1 MASSHPPQLTFQHWR
16 SDLAGGFTAAVVAL
30 PLALAFGVASGAG
43 ALAGLYGAI
52 VLGFLAALLGGT
64 ATQVSGPTGPMT
76 VVMTGLLAV
85 LTRRYGIESALPLAF
100 GIAALAGVLQV
111 LMGVLRLGQTLT
123 FMPYTVISGF
133 MSGIGVIIVILQLPP
148 LLGLKLS
155 GSVPALLMALPSA
168 LPETNGLALLVGGL
182 SFAAVMLYP
191 RRWSKVLPS
200 PLVVLVVGTLL
211 SVFALPIEALPR
223 LGPMASGLP
232 QLAWPRLPLGDLQLV
247 ISGAITLALLGS
259 LDTLLTSLVADSVTR
274 TDHDSDRELIG
285 QGIGNAAAALLGG
298 LPGAGAT
305 MRTVVNVQAGG
316 RTRLSG
322 ITHAVV
328 LLLICLGAGTL
339 ASPIPLAL
347 LAGILLKVG
356 FDIIDW
362 SFLLRAPRLSMRT
375 TALMWLVLV
384 LTVFWDLITAV
395 LVGMFLANLFSLQ
408 RQNEQQKRAAR
419 SFRGGAELEEEEERM
434 LSPQEQ
440 ELLGQAGDQVLLLQ
454 MSGPLSF
461 GAGKVLSQKLNAIGA
476 FQTLILDLSDVSLLG
491 VTAALAIETLCLDS
505 QQQGRTVVIVVSA
518 DQPLARLD
526 RMGVTGL
533 PGVSL
538 LSSRHAALQQALS
551 HTWTNA

>member
-1 MASSHPPQLTFQHWR
+1 MAPTHQPKLTLQHWR
-16 SDLAGGFTAAVVAL
+16 GDLAGGFTAAVVAL

-64 ATQVSGPTGPMT
+64 ATQVSGHTGPMT

-182 SFAAVMLYP
+182 SFVAVMLYP

-285 QGIGNAAAALLGG
+285 QGIGNTAAALLGG

-419 SFRGGAELEEEEERM
+419 SLRGGAELEAEEERM

-476 FQTLILDLSDVSLLG
+476 FKTLILDLSDVSLLG

-526 RMGVTGL
+526 RMGVPGL
-533 PGVSL
+533 PGVSI

>member
-1 MASSHPPQLTFQHWR
+1 MAPSHQPQLTFQHWR

-85 LTRRYGIESALPLAF
+85 LTRRYGIEAALPLAF
-100 GIAALAGVLQV
+100 GIAALGGLLQV

-155 GSVPALLMALPSA
+155 GSIPMLLTALAGALPG
-168 LPETNGLALLVGGL
+168 TNGLALLVGGL

-191 RRWSKVLPS
+191 RRWSKVLPA
-200 PLVVLVVGTLL
+200 PLVVLVVGTML
-211 SVFALPIEALPR
+211 SVIALPQEALPR
-223 LGPMASGLP
+223 LGPMLSGLP
-232 QLAWPRLPLGDLQLV
+232 QLSWPRFPLGDLQLL

-274 TDHDSDRELIG
+274 THHNSDRELIG
-285 QGIGNAAAALLGG
+285 QGIGNTAAALLGG

-328 LLLICLGAGTL
+328 LLLICLWAGPL

-356 FDIIDW
+356 LDIIDW
-362 SFLLRAPRLSMRT
+362 SFLFRAPLLSMRT
-375 TALMWLVLV
+375 TALMWLVLL

-408 RQNEQQKRAAR
+408 RQNEQQKQASR
-419 SFRGGAELEEEEERM
+419 SLRGGFEPEEAGL

-440 ELLGQAGDQVLLLQ
+440 QLLRQAGDQVLLLQ

-461 GAGKVLSQKLNAIGA
+461 GAGKVLTQKLNAIGA
-476 FQTLILDLSDVSLLG
+476 FQTLILDLSDVPLLG

-505 QQQGRTVVIVVSA
+505 QEQGRSVVIVVLG
-518 DQPLARLD
+518 DQPLARLN
-526 RMGVTGL
+526 RMGVPGI

-538 LSSRHAALQQALS
+538 LPSRQAALQHALLRP
-551 HTWTNA
+551 A

>member
-1 MASSHPPQLTFQHWR
+1 MAPSHQPQLTFQHWR

-64 ATQVSGPTGPMT
+64 ATQISGPTGPMT

-85 LTRRYGIESALPLAF
+85 LTRRYGIEAALPLAF
-100 GIAALAGVLQV
+100 GIAALGGLLQV

-155 GSVPALLMALPSA
+155 GSIPMLLIALAGALPG
-168 LPETNGLALLVGGL
+168 TNGLALLVGGL

-191 RRWSKVLPS
+191 RRWSKVLPA
-200 PLVVLVVGTLL
+200 PLVVLVVGTML
-211 SVFALPIEALPR
+211 SVIALPQEALPR
-223 LGPMASGLP
+223 LGPMLSGLP
-232 QLAWPRLPLGDLQLV
+232 QLSWPRFPLGDLQLL

-274 TDHDSDRELIG
+274 THHNSDRELIG
-285 QGIGNAAAALLGG
+285 QGIGNTAAALLGG

-328 LLLICLGAGTL
+328 LLLICLWAGPL

-356 FDIIDW
+356 LDIIDW
-362 SFLLRAPRLSMRT
+362 SFLFRAPLLSMRT
-375 TALMWLVLV
+375 TALMWLVLL

-408 RQNEQQKRAAR
+408 RQNEQQKQASR
-419 SFRGGAELEEEEERM
+419 SLRGGFEPEEAGL

-440 ELLGQAGDQVLLLQ
+440 QLLRQAGDQVLLLQ

-461 GAGKVLSQKLNAIGA
+461 GAGKVLTQKLNAIGA
-476 FQTLILDLSDVSLLG
+476 FQTLILDLSDVPLLG

-505 QQQGRTVVIVVSA
+505 QEQGRSVVIVVLG
-518 DQPLARLD
+518 DQPLARLN
-526 RMGVTGL
+526 RMGVPGI

-538 LSSRHAALQQALS
+538 LPSRQAALQHALLRP
-551 HTWTNA
+551 A

>member
-1 MASSHPPQLTFQHWR
+1 MVSTHQPQLTLQHWR
-16 SDLAGGFTAAVVAL
+16 GDLAGGFTAAVVAL

-43 ALAGLYGAI
+43 PLAGLYGAI
-52 VLGFLAALLGGT
+52 VLGFLGALLGGT

-85 LTRRYGIESALPLAF
+85 LTQRYGAESALSLGF
-100 GIAALAGVLQV
+100 GIAALAGLLQV
-111 LMGVLRLGQTLT
+111 LMGVLRFGQTLT

-155 GSVPALLMALPSA
+155 GSISGLLMALPRA
-168 LPETNGLALLVGGL
+168 LPATNGLALLVGAL
-182 SFAAVMLYP
+182 SFAAVMVYP
-191 RRWSKVLPS
+191 RRWSKVLPA

-211 SVFALPIEALPR
+211 SVIALPSEALPR
-223 LGPMASGLP
+223 LGLMATGLP
-232 QLAWPRLPLGDLQLV
+232 QLSWPGLPLGDLPLL

-259 LDTLLTSLVADSVTR
+259 LDSLLTSLVADSITG
-274 TDHDSDRELIG
+274 TQHDSDRELIG
-285 QGIGNAAAALLGG
+285 QGIGNTAAALFGG

-328 LLLICLGAGTL
+328 LLLIGLGAGPL

-356 FDIIDW
+356 LDIIDW
-362 SFLLRAPRLSMRT
+362 SFLLRAPHLSVRT
-375 TALMWLVLV
+375 TALMWLVLL

-395 LVGMFLANLFSLQ
+395 LMGMFLANLFSLQ

-419 SFRGGAELEEEEERM
+419 SLRGGTDPEEM
-434 LSPQEQ
+434 GLLSPQEQ
-440 ELLGQAGDQVLLLQ
+440 QLLRQAGDQVLLLQ

-461 GAGKVLSQKLNAIGA
+461 GAGKVLTQKLNVVGA
-476 FQTLILDLSDVSLLG
+476 FQTLILDLSEVPLLG
-491 VTAALAIETLCLDS
+491 VTAALAMETLCLDS
-505 QQQGRTVVIVVSA
+505 QQQGRTVFIVASA
-518 DQPLARLD
+518 DQPLSRLE
-526 RMGVTGL
+526 RMGI
-533 PGVSL
+533 PRIKGVSIL
-538 LSSRHAALQQALS
+538 PSRHQALQQALV
-551 HTWTNA
+551 HA

>member
-1 MASSHPPQLTFQHWR
+1 M
-16 SDLAGGFTAAVVAL
+16 
-30 PLALAFGVASGAG
+30 
-43 ALAGLYGAI
+43 
-52 VLGFLAALLGGT
+52 
-64 ATQVSGPTGPMT
+64 
-76 VVMTGLLAV
+76 
-85 LTRRYGIESALPLAF
+85 
-100 GIAALAGVLQV
+100 
-111 LMGVLRLGQTLT
+111 
-123 FMPYTVISGF
+123 
-133 MSGIGVIIVILQLPP
+133 IIVILQLPP

-155 GSVPALLMALPSA
+155 GSIPMLLKALAGALPG
-168 LPETNGLALLVGGL
+168 TNGLALLVGGL

-191 RRWSKVLPS
+191 RRWSKVLPA
-200 PLVVLVVGTLL
+200 PLVVLVVGTMF
-211 SVFALPIEALPR
+211 SVIALPQEALPR
-223 LGPMASGLP
+223 LGPMVSGLP
-232 QLAWPRLPLGDLQLV
+232 QLSWPRFPLGDLQLL

-274 TDHDSDRELIG
+274 THHNSDRELIG
-285 QGIGNAAAALLGG
+285 QGIGNTAAALLGG

-328 LLLICLGAGTL
+328 LLLICLWAGPL

-356 FDIIDW
+356 LDIIDW
-362 SFLLRAPRLSMRT
+362 SFLFRAPRLSMRT
-375 TALMWLVLV
+375 TALMWLVLL

-408 RQNEQQKRAAR
+408 RQNEQQKQASR
-419 SFRGGAELEEEEERM
+419 SLRGGFEPEEAGL

-440 ELLGQAGDQVLLLQ
+440 QLLRQAGDQVLLLQ

-461 GAGKVLSQKLNAIGA
+461 GAGKVLTQKLNAIGA
-476 FQTLILDLSDVSLLG
+476 FQTLILDLSDVPLLG

-505 QQQGRTVVIVVSA
+505 QEQGRCVVIVVLG
-518 DQPLARLD
+518 DQPLARLN
-526 RMGVTGL
+526 RMGVPEI

-538 LSSRHAALQQALS
+538 LPSRQAALQHALLRP
-551 HTWTNA
+551 A

>member
-1 MASSHPPQLTFQHWR
+1 MAPTHQPLLTLQHWR
-16 SDLAGGFTAAVVAL
+16 GDLAGGFTAAVVAL

-43 ALAGLYGAI
+43 AMAGLYGAI
-52 VLGFLAALLGGT
+52 VLGFLGALLGGT

-85 LTRRYGIESALPLAF
+85 LSRRYGIDSALPLAF
-100 GIAALAGVLQV
+100 GIAALAGLLQV
-111 LMGVLRLGQTLT
+111 LMGLLRLGQTLT

-133 MSGIGVIIVILQLPP
+133 MSGIGMIIVILQLPP

-155 GSVPALLMALPSA
+155 GSIVGLLTALPQA
-168 LPETNGLALLVGGL
+168 LPGTNGLALLVGGL

-191 RRWSKVLPS
+191 RRWSSVLPA

-211 SVFALPIEALPR
+211 SVIALPSEALPR

-259 LDTLLTSLVADSVTR
+259 LDTLLTSLVADNLTR
-274 TDHDSDRELIG
+274 TQHDSDRELIG
-285 QGIGNAAAALLGG
+285 QGIGNIGAALVGG

-305 MRTVVNVQAGG
+305 MRTVVNGQAGG

-328 LLLICLGAGTL
+328 LLLICLGAGAL

-356 FDIIDW
+356 LDIIDW
-362 SFLLRAPRLSMRT
+362 SFLLRAPRLSLRT
-375 TALMWLVLV
+375 TALMWLVLL

-408 RQNEQQKRAAR
+408 RQNEQQQRAAR
-419 SFRGGAELEEEEERM
+419 SMRGGTEQEELQM
-434 LSPQEQ
+434 LTPTEQ
-440 ELLGQAGDQVLLLQ
+440 ELFRKAGDQLLLLQ
-454 MSGPLSF
+454 LSGPLSF
-461 GAGKVLSQKLNAIGA
+461 GAGKFLTQKLNAIAA
-476 FQTLILDLSDVSLLG
+476 FHTLILDLGDVPLLG
-491 VTAALAIETLCLDS
+491 VTAALAIETICLDS
-505 QQQGRTVVIVVSA
+505 HQQGRNVAIVVDA
-518 DQPLARLD
+518 DQPLARLE
-526 RMGVTGL
+526 RMGVPL
-533 PGVSL
+533 IQGVSIL
-538 LSSRHAALQQALS
+538 ATRQAALQQALLALGR
-551 HTWTNA
+551 HA

>member
-1 MASSHPPQLTFQHWR
+1 MAPTHQPLLTLQHWR
-16 SDLAGGFTAAVVAL
+16 GDLAGGFTAAVVAL

-43 ALAGLYGAI
+43 AMAGLYGAI
-52 VLGFLAALLGGT
+52 VLGFLGALLGGT

-85 LTRRYGIESALPLAF
+85 LTRRYGIDSALPLAF
-100 GIAALAGVLQV
+100 GIAALAGLLQV
-111 LMGVLRLGQTLT
+111 LMGLLRLGQTLT

-133 MSGIGVIIVILQLPP
+133 MSGIGMIIVILQLPP

-155 GSVPALLMALPSA
+155 GSIVGLLTALPQA
-168 LPETNGLALLVGGL
+168 LPGTNGLALLVGGL

-191 RRWSKVLPS
+191 RRWSSVLPA

-211 SVFALPIEALPR
+211 SVIALPSEALPR

-259 LDTLLTSLVADSVTR
+259 LDTLLTSLVADNLTR
-274 TDHDSDRELIG
+274 TQHDSDRELIG
-285 QGIGNAAAALLGG
+285 QGIGNIGAALVGG

-305 MRTVVNVQAGG
+305 MRTVVNGQAGG

-328 LLLICLGAGTL
+328 LLLICLGAGAL

-356 FDIIDW
+356 LDIIDW
-362 SFLLRAPRLSMRT
+362 SFLLRAPRLSLRT
-375 TALMWLVLV
+375 TALMWLVLL

-408 RQNEQQKRAAR
+408 RQNEQQQRAAR
-419 SFRGGAELEEEEERM
+419 SMRGGTEQEELQM
-434 LSPQEQ
+434 LTPTEQ
-440 ELLGQAGDQVLLLQ
+440 ELFRKAGDQLLLLQ
-454 MSGPLSF
+454 LSGPLSF
-461 GAGKVLSQKLNAIGA
+461 GAGKFLTQKLNAIAA
-476 FQTLILDLSDVSLLG
+476 FHTLILDLGDVPLLG
-491 VTAALAIETLCLDS
+491 VTAALAIETICLDS
-505 QQQGRTVVIVVSA
+505 HQQGRNVAIVVEA
-518 DQPLARLD
+518 DQPLARLE
-526 RMGVTGL
+526 RMGVPL
-533 PGVSL
+533 IQGVSIL
-538 LSSRHAALQQALS
+538 ATRQAALQQALLALGR
-551 HTWTNA
+551 HA

>member
-1 MASSHPPQLTFQHWR
+1 MVSTHQPQLTLQHWR
-16 SDLAGGFTAAVVAL
+16 GDLAGGFTAAVVAL

-43 ALAGLYGAI
+43 PLAGLYGAI
-52 VLGFLAALLGGT
+52 VLGFLGALLGGT

-85 LTRRYGIESALPLAF
+85 LTQRYGAESALSLGF
-100 GIAALAGVLQV
+100 GIAALAGLLQV
-111 LMGVLRLGQTLT
+111 LMGVLRFGQTLT

-155 GSVPALLMALPSA
+155 GSISGLLMALPRA
-168 LPETNGLALLVGGL
+168 LPATNGLALLVGAL
-182 SFAAVMLYP
+182 SFAAVMVYP
-191 RRWSKVLPS
+191 RRWSKVLPA

-211 SVFALPIEALPR
+211 SVIALPSEALPR
-223 LGPMASGLP
+223 LGLMATGLP
-232 QLAWPRLPLGDLQLV
+232 QLSWPGLPLGDLPLL

-259 LDTLLTSLVADSVTR
+259 LDSLLTSLVADSITG
-274 TDHDSDRELIG
+274 TQHDSDRELIG
-285 QGIGNAAAALLGG
+285 QGIGNTAAALFGG

-328 LLLICLGAGTL
+328 LLLIGLGAGPL

-356 FDIIDW
+356 LDIIDW
-362 SFLLRAPRLSMRT
+362 SFLLRAPHLSLRT
-375 TALMWLVLV
+375 TALMWLVLL

-419 SFRGGAELEEEEERM
+419 SLRGGTDPEEM
-434 LSPQEQ
+434 GLLSPQEQ
-440 ELLGQAGDQVLLLQ
+440 QLLRQAGDQVLLLQ

-461 GAGKVLSQKLNAIGA
+461 GAGKVLTQKLNAIGA
-476 FQTLILDLSDVSLLG
+476 FQTLILDLSEVPLLG
-491 VTAALAIETLCLDS
+491 VTAALAMETLCLDS
-505 QQQGRTVVIVVSA
+505 QQQGRNVLIVASA
-518 DQPLARLD
+518 DQPLSRLE
-526 RMGVTGL
+526 RMGI
-533 PGVSL
+533 PKIQGVSIL
-538 LSSRHAALQQALS
+538 PSRHQALQQALA
-551 HTWTNA
+551 HA

>member
-1 MASSHPPQLTFQHWR
+1 MAPSHQPQLTFQHWR

-85 LTRRYGIESALPLAF
+85 LTRRYGIEAALPLAF
-100 GIAALAGVLQV
+100 GIAALGGLLQV

-155 GSVPALLMALPSA
+155 GSIPMLLTALAGALPG
-168 LPETNGLALLVGGL
+168 TNGLALLVGGL

-191 RRWSKVLPS
+191 RRWSKVLPA
-200 PLVVLVVGTLL
+200 PLVVLVVGTML
-211 SVFALPIEALPR
+211 SVIALPQEALPR
-223 LGPMASGLP
+223 LGPMLSGLP
-232 QLAWPRLPLGDLQLV
+232 QLSWPRFPLGDLQLL

-274 TDHDSDRELIG
+274 THHNSDRELIG
-285 QGIGNAAAALLGG
+285 QGIGNMAAALLGG

-328 LLLICLGAGTL
+328 LLLICLWAGPL

-356 FDIIDW
+356 LDIIDW
-362 SFLLRAPRLSMRT
+362 SFLFRAPLLSMRT
-375 TALMWLVLV
+375 TALMWLVLL

-408 RQNEQQKRAAR
+408 RQNEQQKQASR
-419 SFRGGAELEEEEERM
+419 SLRGGFEPEEAGL

-440 ELLGQAGDQVLLLQ
+440 QLLRQAGDQVLLLQ

-461 GAGKVLSQKLNAIGA
+461 GAGKVLTQKLNAIGA
-476 FQTLILDLSDVSLLG
+476 FQTLILDLSDVPLLG

-505 QQQGRTVVIVVSA
+505 QEQGRSVVIVVLG
-518 DQPLARLD
+518 DQPLARLN
-526 RMGVTGL
+526 RMGVPGIT
-533 PGVSL
+533 GVSL
-538 LSSRHAALQQALS
+538 LPSRQAALQHALLRP
-551 HTWTNA
+551 A

>member
-1 MASSHPPQLTFQHWR
+1 MAPSHQPQLTFQHWR

-85 LTRRYGIESALPLAF
+85 LTRRYGIEAALPMAF
-100 GIAALAGVLQV
+100 GIAALGGLLQV

-155 GSVPALLMALPSA
+155 GSIPMLLTALAGALPG
-168 LPETNGLALLVGGL
+168 TNGLALLVGGL

-191 RRWSKVLPS
+191 RRWSKVLPA
-200 PLVVLVVGTLL
+200 PLVVLVVGTML
-211 SVFALPIEALPR
+211 SVIALPQEALPR
-223 LGPMASGLP
+223 LGPMLSGLP
-232 QLAWPRLPLGDLQLV
+232 QLSWPRFPLGDLQLL

-274 TDHDSDRELIG
+274 THHNSDRELIG
-285 QGIGNAAAALLGG
+285 QGIGNMAAALLGG

-328 LLLICLGAGTL
+328 LLLICLWAGPL

-356 FDIIDW
+356 LDIIDW
-362 SFLLRAPRLSMRT
+362 SFLFRAPLLSMRT
-375 TALMWLVLV
+375 TALMWLVLL

-408 RQNEQQKRAAR
+408 RQNEQQKQASR
-419 SFRGGAELEEEEERM
+419 SLRGGFEPEEAGL

-440 ELLGQAGDQVLLLQ
+440 QLLRQAGDQVLLLQ

-461 GAGKVLSQKLNAIGA
+461 GAGKVLTQKLNAIGA
-476 FQTLILDLSDVSLLG
+476 FQTLILDLSDVPLLG

-505 QQQGRTVVIVVSA
+505 QEQGRSVVIVVLG
-518 DQPLARLD
+518 DQPLARLN
-526 RMGVTGL
+526 RMGVPGI

-538 LSSRHAALQQALS
+538 LPSRQAALQHALLRP
-551 HTWTNA
+551 A

>member
-1 MASSHPPQLTFQHWR
+1 MAPSHQPQLTFQHWR

-85 LTRRYGIESALPLAF
+85 LTRRYGIEAALPLAF
-100 GIAALAGVLQV
+100 GIAALGGLLQV

-155 GSVPALLMALPSA
+155 GSIPMLLTALAGALPG
-168 LPETNGLALLVGGL
+168 TNGLALLVGGL

-191 RRWSKVLPS
+191 RRWSKVLPA
-200 PLVVLVVGTLL
+200 PLVVLVVGTML
-211 SVFALPIEALPR
+211 SVIALPQEALPR
-223 LGPMASGLP
+223 LGPMLSGLP
-232 QLAWPRLPLGDLQLV
+232 QLSWPRFPLGDLQLL

-274 TDHDSDRELIG
+274 THHNSDRELIG
-285 QGIGNAAAALLGG
+285 QGIGNMAAALLGG

-328 LLLICLGAGTL
+328 LLLICLWAGPL

-356 FDIIDW
+356 LDIIDW
-362 SFLLRAPRLSMRT
+362 SFLFRAPLLSMRT
-375 TALMWLVLV
+375 TALMWLVLL

-408 RQNEQQKRAAR
+408 RQNEQQKQASR
-419 SFRGGAELEEEEERM
+419 SLRGGFEPEEAGL

-440 ELLGQAGDQVLLLQ
+440 QLLRQAGDQVLLLQ

-461 GAGKVLSQKLNAIGA
+461 GAGKVLTQKLNAIGA
-476 FQTLILDLSDVSLLG
+476 FQTLILDLSDVPLLG

-505 QQQGRTVVIVVSA
+505 QEQGRSVVIVVLG
-518 DQPLARLD
+518 DQPLARLN
-526 RMGVTGL
+526 RMGVPGI

-538 LSSRHAALQQALS
+538 LPSRQAALQHALLRP
-551 HTWTNA
+551 A

>member
-1 MASSHPPQLTFQHWR
+1 MSSPAWLSLRHWR
-16 SDLAGGFTAAVVAL
+16 GDLMGGFTAAVVAL

-43 ALAGLYGAI
+43 AMAGLYGAI
-52 VLGFLAALLGGT
+52 TLGFLAALLGGT

-76 VVMTGLLAV
+76 VVMTGLLA
-85 LTRRYGIESALPLAF
+85 LLSRRYGIESALPLAF
-100 GIAALAGVLQV
+100 GIAALAGLLQV

-148 LLGLKLS
+148 LLGLKLT
-155 GSVPALLMALPSA
+155 GSIPALLAALPQA
-168 LPETNGLALLVGGL
+168 LPQTNAVALLVGGL

-191 RRWSKVLPS
+191 RRWSRVVPA
-200 PLVVLVVGTLL
+200 PLVVLVLGTLL
-211 SVFALPIEALPR
+211 SVMALPSEALPR

-274 TDHDSDRELIG
+274 THHDSDRELIG
-285 QGIGNAAAALLGG
+285 QGIGNTAAALLGG

-316 RTRLSG
+316 STRLSG
-322 ITHAVV
+322 ITHAGV
-328 LLLICLGAGTL
+328 LLLISIGAGSL

-356 FDIIDW
+356 LDIIDW
-362 SFLLRAPRLSMRT
+362 SFLLRAPRISLRT
-375 TALMWLVLV
+375 TVLMWLVLL

-408 RQNEQQKRAAR
+408 RQNQEQQRAAR
-419 SFRGGAELEEEEERM
+419 SMRGGTEQETERM
-434 LSPQEQ
+434 LTPKEQ
-440 ELLGQAGDQVLLLQ
+440 ELFRRAGDQVLLLQ
-454 MSGPLSF
+454 LSGPLSF
-461 GAGKVLSQKLNAIGA
+461 GAGKFLTQKLNAIGA
-476 FQTLILDLSDVSLLG
+476 FHTLILDLGDVPLLG

-505 QQQGRTVVIVVSA
+505 HRQGRNVAIVVEA
-518 DQPLARLD
+518 DQPLARLE
-526 RMGVTGL
+526 RMGV
-533 PGVSL
+533 PQIQGVSIL
-538 LSSRHAALQQALS
+538 ATRQAALQQALS
-551 HTWTNA
+551 ALGRHA

>member
-1 MASSHPPQLTFQHWR
+1 MAPSHQPQLTFQHWR

-85 LTRRYGIESALPLAF
+85 LTRRYGIEAALPLAF
-100 GIAALAGVLQV
+100 GIAALGGLLQV

-155 GSVPALLMALPSA
+155 GSIPMLLTALAGALPG
-168 LPETNGLALLVGGL
+168 TNGLALLVGGL

-191 RRWSKVLPS
+191 RRWSKVLPA
-200 PLVVLVVGTLL
+200 PLVVLVVGTML
-211 SVFALPIEALPR
+211 SVIALPQEALPR
-223 LGPMASGLP
+223 LGPMLSGLP
-232 QLAWPRLPLGDLQLV
+232 QLSWPRFPLGDLQLL

-274 TDHDSDRELIG
+274 THHNSDRELIG
-285 QGIGNAAAALLGG
+285 QGIGNMAAALLGG

-328 LLLICLGAGTL
+328 LLLICLWAGPL

-356 FDIIDW
+356 LDIIDW
-362 SFLLRAPRLSMRT
+362 SFLFRAPLLSMRT
-375 TALMWLVLV
+375 TTLMWLVLL

-408 RQNEQQKRAAR
+408 RQNEQQKQASR
-419 SFRGGAELEEEEERM
+419 SLRGGFEPEEAGL

-440 ELLGQAGDQVLLLQ
+440 QLLRQAGDQVLLLQ

-461 GAGKVLSQKLNAIGA
+461 GAGKVLTQKLNAIGA
-476 FQTLILDLSDVSLLG
+476 FQTLILDLSDVPLLG

-505 QQQGRTVVIVVSA
+505 QEQGRSVVIVVLG
-518 DQPLARLD
+518 DQPLARLN
-526 RMGVTGL
+526 RMGVPGI

-538 LSSRHAALQQALS
+538 LPSRQAALQHALLRP
-551 HTWTNA
+551 A

>member
-1 MASSHPPQLTFQHWR
+1 MVSTHQPLLTLKHWR
-16 SDLAGGFTAAVVAL
+16 GDLAGGFTAAVVAL

-43 ALAGLYGAI
+43 PLAGLYGAI
-52 VLGFLAALLGGT
+52 VLGFVGALLGGT
-64 ATQVSGPTGPMT
+64 STQVSGPTGPMT

-85 LTRRYGIESALPLAF
+85 LTQRYGAESALSLGF
-100 GIAALAGVLQV
+100 GIAALAGLLQV
-111 LMGVLRLGQTLT
+111 LMGVLRFGQTLT

-155 GSVPALLMALPSA
+155 GSIPRLLMALPRV
-168 LPETNGLALLVGGL
+168 LPATNGLALLVGAL
-182 SFAAVMLYP
+182 SFAAVMVYP
-191 RRWSKVLPS
+191 RRWSKVLPA

-211 SVFALPIEALPR
+211 SVIALPSEALPR
-223 LGPMASGLP
+223 LGPMATGLP
-232 QLAWPRLPLGDLQLV
+232 QQSWPGLPLGDLPLL

-259 LDTLLTSLVADSVTR
+259 LDSLLTSLVADSITR
-274 TDHDSDRELIG
+274 THHDSDRELIG
-285 QGIGNAAAALLGG
+285 QGIGNTAAALLGG

-328 LLLICLGAGTL
+328 LLLIGLGAGPL

-356 FDIIDW
+356 LDIIDW
-362 SFLLRAPRLSMRT
+362 SFLLRAPHLSLRT
-375 TALMWLVLV
+375 TALMWVVLL

-419 SFRGGAELEEEEERM
+419 SLHGGTDSEEM
-434 LSPQEQ
+434 GLLSPQEQ
-440 ELLGQAGDQVLLLQ
+440 QLLRQAGDQVLLLY
-454 MSGPLSF
+454 MTGPMSF
-461 GAGKVLSQKLNAIGA
+461 GAGKVLTQKLNVVDA
-476 FQTLILDLSDVSLLG
+476 FQTLILDLSEVPLLG
-491 VTAALAIETLCLDS
+491 VTAALAMETLCLDS
-505 QQQGRTVVIVVSA
+505 QQQGRTVLIVASA
-518 DQPLARLD
+518 DQPLSRLE
-526 RMGVTGL
+526 RMGVSRIKGVTIL
-533 PGVSL
+533 P
-538 LSSRHAALQQALS
+538 SRHQALQQALA
-551 HTWTNA
+551 HA

>member
-1 MASSHPPQLTFQHWR
+1 MAPTHQPLLTLQHWR
-16 SDLAGGFTAAVVAL
+16 GDLAGGFTAAVVAL

-43 ALAGLYGAI
+43 AMAGLYGAI
-52 VLGFLAALLGGT
+52 VLGFLGALLGGT

-100 GIAALAGVLQV
+100 GIAVLAGLLQV
-111 LMGVLRLGQTLT
+111 LMGLLRLGQTLT

-133 MSGIGVIIVILQLPP
+133 MSGIGMIIVILQFPP

-155 GSVPALLMALPSA
+155 GSIVGLLTALPQA
-168 LPETNGLALLVGGL
+168 LPGTNGLALLVGGL

-191 RRWSKVLPS
+191 RRWSSVLPA

-211 SVFALPIEALPR
+211 SVIALPSDALPR

-259 LDTLLTSLVADSVTR
+259 LDTLLTSLVADNLTR
-274 TDHDSDRELIG
+274 TQHDSDRELIG
-285 QGIGNAAAALLGG
+285 QGIGNIGAALVGG

-305 MRTVVNVQAGG
+305 MRTVVNGQAGG

-328 LLLICLGAGTL
+328 LLLICLGAGSL

-356 FDIIDW
+356 LDIIDW
-362 SFLLRAPRLSMRT
+362 SFLLRAPRLSLRT
-375 TALMWLVLV
+375 TALMWLVLL

-408 RQNEQQKRAAR
+408 RQNEQQQRAAR
-419 SFRGGAELEEEEERM
+419 SMRGGTEQEELQM
-434 LSPQEQ
+434 LTPTEQ
-440 ELLGQAGDQVLLLQ
+440 ELFRRAGDQLLLLQ
-454 MSGPLSF
+454 LSGPLSF
-461 GAGKVLSQKLNAIGA
+461 GAGMFLTQKLNGIAA
-476 FQTLILDLSDVSLLG
+476 FHTLILDLGDVPLLG
-491 VTAALAIETLCLDS
+491 VTAALAIETICLDS
-505 QQQGRTVVIVVSA
+505 HQQGRNVAIVVDA
-518 DQPLARLD
+518 DQPLARLE
-526 RMGVTGL
+526 RMGVPL
-533 PGVSL
+533 IQGVSIL
-538 LSSRHAALQQALS
+538 ATRQAALQQALLALGR
-551 HTWTNA
+551 HA